1 MKRSSF
7 ALVVVIMLA
16 ALALSACGGNGD
28 GGNQAE
34 DRPAPPAEFAGMTN
48 PFAGDDAAATAGKAT
63 YDANCA
69 SCHGAE
75 GRGDG
80 AAAAS
85 LDPKPD
91 DLRDTAANAGDD
103 YIHWRIAKGGAFAP
117 FNSSMPAWEGVLS
130 DDQIWQLVTY
140 INTFE

>member
-1 MKRSSF
+1 MKRSGF
-7 ALVVVIMLA
+7 ALVIVIMLA
-16 ALALSACGGNGD
+16 ALVLSACGNGNGGD
-28 GGNQAE
+28 QAD

-69 SCHGAE
+69 SCHGPE

-85 LDPKPD
+85 LDPKPG
-91 DLRDTAANAGDD
+91 DLRNCRGS
-103 YIHWRIAKGGAFAP
+103 RG
-117 FNSSMPAWEGVLS
+117 
-130 DDQIWQLVTY
+130 
-140 INTFE
+140 

>member
-1 MKRSSF
+1 MKRSGF
-7 ALVVVIMLA
+7 ALIVVLMLT
-16 ALALSACGGNGD
+16 ALILSACGG
-28 GGNQAE
+28 GGNGAQAE
-34 DRPAPPAEFAGMTN
+34 ERPAPPAEFAGLTN
-48 PFAGDDAAATAGKAT
+48 PFGTDAQAAADGKQI
-63 YDANCA
+63 YDINCA
-69 SCHGAE
+69 SCHGSE

-91 DLRDTAANAGDD
+91 DLRLTAKDAGDD
-103 YIHWRIAKGGAFAP
+103 YIHWRIAKGGTFDP
-117 FNSSMPAWEGVLS
+117 FNSSMPAWEGILS

>member
-1 MKRSSF
+1 MKRSGF
-7 ALVVVIMLA
+7 ALVIVIMLA
-16 ALALSACGGNGD
+16 ALVLSACAGNGD
-28 GGNQAE
+28 GGDQAD

-48 PFAGDDAAATAGKAT
+48 PFEGDDAAATAGKAT

-69 SCHGAE
+69 SCHGPE

-85 LDPKPD
+85 LDPPAGN
-91 DLRDTAANAGDD
+91 LQETAAEAGDD
-103 YIHWRIAKGGAFAP
+103 YIHWRIAKGGAFEP